1 MTCFQLQKRHFLIK
15 IQPPVID
22 LTTIQAN
29 PASSQRRTLRY
40 PWKRGAMKA
49 ASLVHLLNR
58 FISSA
63 LLSQARH
70 RKPYPRPGAKRDQA
84 LSIVHHVSCVFHLH
98 FCRLGERKLEH
109 KNRSQACC
117 MTLELME
124 NRKSTNKCG
133 R

>member
-1 MTCFQLQKRHFLIK
+1 MLSVAETAFSDQDSASCDRPDYHPSQSSVFPEKNVTIPLEKGCHESCLSCSSFEPIH
-15 IQPPVID
+15 IQR
-22 LTTIQAN
+22 
-29 PASSQRRTLRY
+29 SSFTS
-40 PWKRGAMKA
+40 KA
-49 ASLVHLLNR
+49 PKA
-58 FISSA
+58 
-63 LLSQARH
+63 
-70 RKPYPRPGAKRDQA
+70 YPRPGAKRDQA